1 MSCSLIEAKF
11 QVLDRTIKMMS
22 KSKSLRTPRVAS
34 SEQLREIVETQKPTA
49 LLPTLKP
56 IRGAVVTRSQQSH
69 VNPRKTS
76 RSQPNTSRDE
86 KSERPDKW
94 VDPKQQR
101 TEQLLQDTW
110 HEIESA
116 INWSRALDSPSR
128 EGLRSRLLDESV
140 HHQHQERDLDV
151 SVNIAQDQ
159 AQYSDN
165 QTYEDSDSSSTAV
178 HDAMPPPKR
187 PLTSTG
193 LQPKKSKAH
202 LNVRCRSAS
211 FNSSDY
217 QSRNWFVPSVSEDSQ
232 RATEPKRKVPRQ
244 HSVITS
250 RNYLKQQS
258 RNNPRAKEQPK
269 PKPNEVE
276 IAGESITKRQA
287 RAPKVDEP
295 ANECPLPVS
304 KADDI
309 SFYMLELRLVHPEPL
324 TEWRFQAT
332 FTDTSVIPCR
342 TVILDDLTVDEDNFL
357 LFDASQT
364 ANFPVPSRYF
374 NPFVYFPGL
383 RQPSDLYGHVL
394 RIMVTSIKPV
404 TRIVINTSV
413 QFTRTPDEAVVE
425 PSADSIRKHS
435 ETVASQ
441 EASLLKVLT
450 RRNSS
455 TTSIARR
462 RRKKTPKGKPRVKQL
477 KPDLESYHD
486 ASTASLAMDQ
496 CSPWSARD
504 QDDPNSTDTPTSS
517 MLEQMFKLQ
526 LEESRSLSPNAS
538 PRNGPTAE
546 NLGKS
551 PRLPMTTIDKKKMQL
566 QHMRA
571 SMRREMLREEQI
583 DGNM

>member
-232 RATEPKRKVPRQ
+232 RATEPKRKV
-244 HSVITS
+244 
-250 RNYLKQQS
+250 
-258 RNNPRAKEQPK
+258 
-269 PKPNEVE
+269 
-276 IAGESITKRQA
+276 
-287 RAPKVDEP
+287 
-295 ANECPLPVS
+295 
-304 KADDI
+304 
-309 SFYMLELRLVHPEPL
+309 
-324 TEWRFQAT
+324 
-332 FTDTSVIPCR
+332 
-342 TVILDDLTVDEDNFL
+342 DEDNFL

>member
-110 HEIESA
+110 H
-116 INWSRALDSPSR
+116 
-128 EGLRSRLLDESV
+128 
-140 HHQHQERDLDV
+140 
-151 SVNIAQDQ
+151 
-159 AQYSDN
+159 
-165 QTYEDSDSSSTAV
+165 
-178 HDAMPPPKR
+178 
-187 PLTSTG
+187 
-193 LQPKKSKAH
+193 
-202 LNVRCRSAS
+202 
-211 FNSSDY
+211 
-217 QSRNWFVPSVSEDSQ
+217 
-232 RATEPKRKVPRQ
+232 
-244 HSVITS
+244 
-250 RNYLKQQS
+250 
-258 RNNPRAKEQPK
+258 
-269 PKPNEVE
+269 
-276 IAGESITKRQA
+276 
-287 RAPKVDEP
+287 
-295 ANECPLPVS
+295 
-304 KADDI
+304 
-309 SFYMLELRLVHPEPL
+309 
-324 TEWRFQAT
+324 
-332 FTDTSVIPCR
+332 
-342 TVILDDLTVDEDNFL
+342 VDEDNFL